1 MFDITMCIAMCLNIA
16 LRTYMCV
23 CRCHTYVVTYL
34 FSDLVYMYFF
44 LSNEQT
50 KIYICMYLRTDRI
63 NFISFLDC
71 LKNIET
77 FGMLSNCSQFI
88 SKDVYLITVT
98 QILLKGSLLD
108 KYVIMMSAGC
118 DISFYFI
125 ILLCQSTFLTSL

>member
-1 MFDITMCIAMCLNIA
+1 
-16 LRTYMCV
+16 MCV
-23 CRCHTYVVTYL
+23 YRCYTYVATYL
-34 FSDLVYMYFF
+34 FSDPVYMYFF
-44 LSNEQT
+44 LLNERM
-50 KIYICMYLRTDRI
+50 KVYICTYLRTDRI
-63 NFISFLDC
+63 NFTSFLDC

-108 KYVIMMSAGC
+108 KYVITMSAGC